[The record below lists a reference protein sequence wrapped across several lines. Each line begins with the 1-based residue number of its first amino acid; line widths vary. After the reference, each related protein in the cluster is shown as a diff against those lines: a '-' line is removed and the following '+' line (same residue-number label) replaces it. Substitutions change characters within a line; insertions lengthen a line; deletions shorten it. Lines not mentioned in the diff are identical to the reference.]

1 MELFELEESLSKL
14 NGQIAELE
22 ETNEVL
28 FELREF
34 KNQRFESLS
43 QEITTLTNKSKTKY
57 KNYEQQFDTLK
68 KGLNEMIKD
77 Q

>member
-43 QEITTLTNKSKTKY
+43 QEITTLTNKSKTRY